1 MRLQSFTKSHIFHY
15 THVNFDVSELLP
27 EHSGRI
33 QNAVLISA
41 VLNAIKVVQIGRT
54 LKLITFKH

>member
-27 EHSGRI
+27 EHSGCV
-33 QNAVLISA
+33 QNAVLIGE
-41 VLNAIKVVQIGRT
+41 VVKAIKVVPHQRGRMI
-54 LKLITFKH
+54 KL